1 MRRHGGFGAA
11 GLVVA
16 LVTGALAPAPASG
29 QIPNANAAALGM
41 GGNHAAVARGYA
53 AVAWNPAMLGLP
65 GGPGSS
71 FALLP
76 FTVGGGLRTV
86 RLGSLADFAGDSVPR
101 AQRERWLTDIERQGG
116 ERGDAGGDVTFLV
129 ASTGPFAFQL
139 STVAYGTADLSPGA
153 AELVLFGNA
162 GRTGDACACL
172 LEGSTLDGHAVSTGA
187 VSYGFPIQWE
197 QGSSAALGVTLKYSV
212 GHGMVHGADLGSA
225 LTPDARVDVRFPTI
239 TTDTAS
245 FRNSGSGWGLDLGFA
260 VIERG
265 VTYSVAMQNVVN
277 GFRWDT
283 ERLRYRPGTA
293 VFDRD
298 AQRADFDQE
307 PFENAPLEL
316 RERVEEL
323 RFNRVLSFGM
333 ARSAGSAL
341 TLSADYRRRLGEG
354 GIDSGPAR
362 HIGGGA
368 EFRLPFVA
376 LQAGGALL
384 SEGYQL
390 GGGAGLS
397 LGPMK
402 VGAALLHRGGDAG
415 SGLRATLTLIS
426 TQR

>member
-1 MRRHGGFGAA
+1 LPGA
-11 GLVVA
+11 GLVLA
-16 LVTGALAPAPASG
+16 LVAGVLSPAPASA
-29 QIPNANAAALGM
+29 QIPNASAAALGM

-76 FTVGGGLRTV
+76 FTVGAGLHTL

-101 AQRERWLTDIERQGG
+101 AERERWLTDIERQGG
-116 ERGDAGGDVTFLV
+116 ERGDAGGDVTFLA
-129 ASTGPFAFQL
+129 ASRGPFAFQL
-139 STVAYGTADLSPGA
+139 STVAYATADLSPGA

-162 GRTGDACACL
+162 GRTGEACTCL
-172 LEGSTLDGHAVSTGA
+172 LDGSTLDGHAISTGA
-187 VSYGFPIQWE
+187 VSFGFPIEWE
-197 QGSSAALGVTLKYSV
+197 QGSPAALGVTLKYSV
-212 GHGMVHGADLGSA
+212 GHGLVHGVDLGSA
-225 LTPDARVDVRFPTI
+225 LTPDARVDVGFPTI
-239 TTDTAS
+239 TTDAGS
-245 FRNSGSGWGLDLGFA
+245 FRNSGSGWGVDLGFA
-260 VIERG
+260 VVERG
-265 VTYSVAMQNVVN
+265 VTYSVAMQNVVH

-293 VFDRD
+293 VFNRD
-298 AQRADFDQE
+298 VQRADFDE
-307 PFENAPLEL
+307 APFESAPLQL
-316 RERVEEL
+316 RELVEGL
-323 RFNRVLSFGM
+323 RFNRVLSFAM

-354 GIDSGPAR
+354 GIDGGPAR
-362 HIGGGA
+362 HVGGGA
-368 EFRLPFVA
+368 EYRLPFVA

-384 SEGYQL
+384 SDGYQI
-390 GGGAGLS
+390 GGGAGLT
-397 LGPMK
+397 LGPIK